1 MNMQKAIRTLVPGII
16 FAAMAGC
23 AHMAS
28 PPPAQFDVVTL
39 PGTGDSQ
46 DVLRDLA
53 RGYTAQ
59 YPDRPVVVPDSIGSD
74 GGVRVV
80 GTGESPIGRVARQP
94 NAEETAQYGDFRYVE
109 FARVPVAFVVS
120 PNAGVHNLSEQHI
133 CDIFSGRITN
143 WQEVG
148 GSDLPIDVQA
158 RPLGSNLL
166 TIRKNIACFAE
177 LESTPKAHFNLHN
190 ADLVASMQTFAGA
203 IGFMP
208 LSEAELH
215 GYHLVTLDGV
225 APSLPQ
231 YKLGIGLGFV
241 YQKPLSPSIQAFLD
255 YLKSAPARDILRKA
269 GHVPVEQDILR
280 TAGHVPVV
288 R

>member
-1 MNMQKAIRTLVPGII
+1 MKMPHAIRTLVLGIS
-16 FAAMAGC
+16 FAAMTGYAQ
-23 AHMAS
+23 MAS
-28 PPPAQFDVVTL
+28 LPPAQFDVVTL

-59 YPDRPVVVPDSIGSD
+59 YPDRQVVVPDSIGSD

-80 GTGESPIGRVARQP
+80 GTGEAPIGRVARRP
-94 NAEETAQYGDFRYVE
+94 NSEEIAQYGEFMYVE

-120 PNAGVHNLSEQHI
+120 PNAGVHNLGEQQI

-143 WQEVG
+143 WQDAG
-148 GSDLPIDVQA
+148 GNDLPIDVQS

-166 TIRKNIACFAE
+166 TIRKNMACFAE
-177 LESTPKAHFNLHN
+177 LEFTPKAHFNLHN
-190 ADLVASMQTFAGA
+190 ADLVAAMQTFAGA

-215 GYHLVTLDGV
+215 GYHTVTLDGV
-225 APSLPQ
+225 APSEPQ

-241 YQKPLSPSIQAFLD
+241 YKKPLSASIQAFLD
-255 YLKSAPARDILRKA
+255 YLKTAPAQEVMRKT
-269 GHVPVEQDILR
+269 GHVPVEGLGTKQALANQTR
-280 TAGHVPVV
+280 
-288 R
+288 

>member
-1 MNMQKAIRTLVPGII
+1 MQKQNAICTLVLGII
-16 FAAMAGC
+16 WAALAGC

-28 PPPAQFDVVTL
+28 PPPASFDVVTL

-46 DVLRDLA
+46 DVLRKLA
-53 RGYTAQ
+53 QGYTAQ
-59 YPDRPVVVPDSIGSD
+59 YPSRQVVVPDSIGSD

-80 GTGESPIGRVARQP
+80 GTGESPIGRVARRP
-94 NAEETAQYGDFRYVE
+94 NTEEIATYGELTYVE
-109 FARVPVAFVVS
+109 FARVPVAFVVN
-120 PNAGVHNLSEQHI
+120 PNAGVHNLSEQQI

-143 WQEVG
+143 WQGVG
-148 GSDLPIDVQA
+148 GNDLPIDVQS

-177 LESTPKAHFNLHN
+177 LEITPKAHFNLHN

-215 GYHLVTLDGV
+215 GYHLVTLDKV
-225 APSLPQ
+225 APGLPQ

-241 YQKPLSPSIQAFLD
+241 YKKSLSPSIQAFLD
-255 YLKSAPARDILRKA
+255 YLRSAPARTILRQT
-269 GHVPVEQDILR
+269 GHVPVE
-280 TAGHVPVV
+280 G
-288 R
+288 